1 MDTDKQQAFEAKLA
15 QLRPS
20 DRQSFLSTS
29 YDACLRFLWW
39 VCCCFCFATNP
50 NKPETKEPWSV
61 TPLDGHVA
69 RPAHL
74 KISTSDN
81 RAVGMKPILLALHS
95 LQIPICAQI
104 LMISVPMQRSRLSM
118 QSIQACLLSCM
129 KLMSSCFSSKTW
141 RQCQTTSIM
150 TCGRLRVYIP
160 QRSLLHPFPAP
171 QLPSWHDLE
180 AVTGHQHNLHAARLQ
195 PQRYDQSRRLPPCPT
210 A

>member
-1 MDTDKQQAFEAKLA
+1 MDADKQHAFEAKLA

-20 DRQSFLSTS
+20 DQKNVLSRS

-81 RAVGMKPILLALHS
+81 RAVGTIPIMLAL
-95 LQIPICAQI
+95 
-104 LMISVPMQRSRLSM
+104 
-118 QSIQACLLSCM
+118 
-129 KLMSSCFSSKTW
+129 
-141 RQCQTTSIM
+141 
-150 TCGRLRVYIP
+150 
-160 QRSLLHPFPAP
+160 
-171 QLPSWHDLE
+171 
-180 AVTGHQHNLHAARLQ
+180 
-195 PQRYDQSRRLPPCPT
+195 RR
-210 A
+210 